1 MILRNIAYK
10 LIDGTEKHS
19 SSEEYENSAMELVD
33 VTSRSDLN
41 VIKIKQLKCGNRLTA
56 DPQFTDQTSNLKPI
70 VFYSPSGEKGNYP
83 KKVKYDLYFK
93 RLTTLIS
100 ANYLSTN
107 FDTYGSCL
115 HLIFCYE
122 NHFQ

>member
-1 MILRNIAYK
+1 MSITLRNLAYG
-10 LIDGTEKHS
+10 LIDGRRKHHS
-19 SSEEYENSAMELVD
+19 SKEYKNSAMELVD

-41 VIKIKQLKCGNRLTA
+41 VIKTKQLKCGKKLTA

-100 ANYLSTN
+100 ANS
-107 FDTYGSCL
+107 
-115 HLIFCYE
+115 
-122 NHFQ
+122 QWRK

>member
-1 MILRNIAYK
+1 MIWNFQVILLSMTLRNLAYE
-10 LIDGTEKHS
+10 LIDGAEKDDP
-19 SSEEYENSAMELVD
+19 SEEYENSAMELVD

-100 ANYLSTN
+100 AN
-107 FDTYGSCL
+107 
-115 HLIFCYE
+115 
-122 NHFQ
+122 